1 MDSLAKM
8 ADREPRSPRSGV
20 QGARPPGASANIR
33 PDHARQTPMK
43 TRKEAGIVAEKPAET
58 PSPHGLRWLLV
69 LAALPLLGVVGAF
82 GIAPDT
88 ATDAVERQRVIT
100 AVDLAPVPL
109 QPDTEELQFWREERI
124 QRGDT
129 IGTLLSRL
137 QLDDA
142 GAIAY
147 LAGNRDLR
155 ALRQLV
161 PGKTVKVV
169 MDTSGRLLEMH
180 YRGDAAWLGI
190 VRSDDGFDSGEEP
203 RLTEQRTLL
212 KSGVIQSSL
221 FAATDAAGIPDAI
234 ATQLADVFSSDVD
247 FHRDLRK
254 GDRFSVVFE
263 MPYANGDPAGAGRI
277 LAAEFVN
284 QGRTLQALYFEDGTS
299 RGGYYTPDGRNVR
312 KTFLR
317 SPLEFSRVTSGF
329 SNSRFHPVLQTWRAH
344 KGIDY
349 GAPVGTRIRATAD
362 GVIDFA
368 GRRNGYGNTIVV
380 RHAGGF
386 STLYGHLSGVAT
398 GIRDGVRVA
407 QGDLIGFVGM
417 TGLATGPHVH
427 YEFLVH
433 GVHVDPMRNAP
444 QPGPSITSSMRLA
457 FDASAAARLATIG
470 LLRSRNLAALE

>member
-1 MDSLAKM
+1 
-8 ADREPRSPRSGV
+8 
-20 QGARPPGASANIR
+20 
-33 PDHARQTPMK
+33 
-43 TRKEAGIVAEKPAET
+43 
-58 PSPHGLRWLLV
+58 
-69 LAALPLLGVVGAF
+69 
-82 GIAPDT
+82 
-88 ATDAVERQRVIT
+88 
-100 AVDLAPVPL
+100 
-109 QPDTEELQFWREERI
+109 
-124 QRGDT
+124 
-129 IGTLLSRL
+129 
-137 QLDDA
+137 
-142 GAIAY
+142 
-147 LAGNRDLR
+147 
-155 ALRQLV
+155 
-161 PGKTVKVV
+161 
-169 MDTSGRLLEMH
+169 
-180 YRGDAAWLGI
+180 
-190 VRSDDGFDSGEEP
+190 
-203 RLTEQRTLL
+203 
-212 KSGVIQSSL
+212 
-221 FAATDAAGIPDAI
+221 
-234 ATQLADVFSSDVD
+234 LADVFSSDVD

-398 GIRDGVRVA
+398 GIRDGVKVA